1 MAKFIFRRFM
11 QNMRIDFAKIK
22 APCVQKAVKLSTEQ
36 LKTLRYLPDEFLPA
50 QKIGSYEDFLKK
62 IRTVY
67 GKIGL
72 KRLIKKCKNYELGY
86 GNYSRVYG
94 IPGVDDY
101 VLKVNHKTK
110 LGLFNKVPPLEK
122 LKNDLYAYN
131 FGQKIAT
138 NRHGVSVLLKTEGKP
153 YSLPNWIDFYNSAE
167 TEGNYRIKNIDAEY
181 FLNENLSR
189 VAKFPQESFDRFA
202 KKVYF
207 LQKVANR
214 YIDFYNPNNLL
225 VDYRNKEFNIID
237 VGSAA
242 GYPVPFHFYR
252 DMVSPFVDSYFKN
265 DILKALSPDK
275 FAEFFRYEDMIVEKC
290 RKAALKCGLAK

>member
-1 MAKFIFRRFM
+1 M

-72 KRLIKKCKNYELGY
+72 KRPIKKCKNYELGY

-207 LQKVANR
+207 FDK
-214 YIDFYNPNNLL
+214 IGGFYETIFENQIILL
-225 VDYRNKEFNIID
+225 
-237 VGSAA
+237 
-242 GYPVPFHFYR
+242 
-252 DMVSPFVDSYFKN
+252 
-265 DILKALSPDK
+265 
-275 FAEFFRYEDMIVEKC
+275 
-290 RKAALKCGLAK
+290 